1 MADEAPRIDQLNLNL
16 DSSNLYT
23 ETSFTDMKTG
33 AIRVLA
39 PVTPSGETDSSR
51 SKVFI
56 GSTQLMTPEGPLPV
70 QTRLPANNLKEAIES
85 FADAMHHA
93 VAQMMSEFQKMAQQA
108 QTEQKRED
116 SRIIIP
122 Q

>member
-1 MADEAPRIDQLNLNL
+1 MADDARADQLNLNL

-23 ETSFTDMKTG
+23 EASFTDMKTG
-33 AIRVLA
+33 AIRVLS
-39 PVTPSGETDSSR
+39 PVTLDGEADASR

-70 QTRLPANNLKEAIES
+70 QTRLPANNLKEAVES
-85 FADAMHHA
+85 FADAMQQA
-93 VAQMMSEFQKMAQQA
+93 VAQMMGELQKMAQQA
-108 QTEQKRED
+108 QAEQKRED

-122 Q
+122 K

>member
-1 MADEAPRIDQLNLNL
+1 MAEEARIDQINLQL

-33 AIRVLA
+33 AIRVLS
-39 PVTPSGETDSSR
+39 PVTTSGEADTSR
-51 SKVFI
+51 SKVYI

-70 QTRLPANNLKEAIES
+70 QTRLPANNLEEAIES
-85 FADAMHHA
+85 FADAMHQA
-93 VAQMMSEFQKMAQQA
+93 VAQMMGELKKMAQQA
-108 QTEQKRED
+108 QADQKRED

-122 Q
+122 K